1 MNAPFASLVEGTVN
15 KLKTNGMF
23 DQMRRDCLADIDTKP
38 AFQNLEQR
46 VLSHVKNCLEL
57 EVWNPNVNKNQLRSK
72 IRTSLLQSGILNTGI
87 EHILHQVVDTKM
99 QSSFQPNIAQFIQ
112 ENMENLKKEL
122 EPAKEV
128 EKNEENP
135 ENEEVKNE
143 IEDTQKE
150 DQNETEVAAE
160 VATSP
165 QALIKSP
172 KTPEEPSPVI
182 KDHQLSNKYLI
193 C

>member
-1 MNAPFASLVEGTVN
+1 MLVYNFLFGY
-15 KLKTNGMF
+15 L
-23 DQMRRDCLADIDTKP
+23 
-38 AFQNLEQR
+38 
-46 VLSHVKNCLEL
+46 
-57 EVWNPNVNKNQLRSK
+57 
-72 IRTSLLQSGILNTGI
+72 
-87 EHILHQVVDTKM
+87 
-99 QSSFQPNIAQFIQ
+99 IQ
-112 ENMENLKKEL
+112 EL

-128 EKNEENP
+128 EKNEVEITLVQMLKLKNKNLQENP